1 MRPQRIHSKRINGQ
15 QDNPT
20 KSAKRLCVL
29 NMQGR
34 FKHLK
39 VFVLLAF
46 NNFYQYLKVFKF

>member
-15 QDNPT
+15 RDNPT